1 MTGSGDFGARAEIE
15 VGVGE
20 GLTPEGVSYRVVD
33 YLGLV
38 VIARKTRSSTGT
50 EVVKTV
56 EVLASGRAICFAKP
70 LRAGPAGFG
79 VVLAPS
85 PG

>member
-1 MTGSGDFGARAEIE
+1 M
-15 VGVGE
+15 
-20 GLTPEGVSYRVVD
+20 
-33 YLGLV
+33 
-38 VIARKTRSSTGT
+38 ARKTRSSTGT

>member
-1 MTGSGDFGARAEIE
+1 M
-15 VGVGE
+15 GVGE

-56 EVLASGRAICFAKP
+56 DVFASGRAICFARP